1 MEDKAWENLMLHQN
15 KYFLRKKKK
24 NLIWKPGN
32 AGGMESNDQATSMKL
47 NLNEY

>member
-24 NLIWKPGN
+24 KISYGNL
-32 AGGMESNDQATSMKL
+32 GMQE
-47 NLNEY
+47 E